1 MVNSP
6 MVNSPTVNSPP
17 AVPPP
22 AAAAN
27 DAGTLALGTR
37 LGELEIVRVLAA
49 SNFGVVYLATDHALA
64 LVVAIKEY
72 LPATLA
78 MHDALGQVRWRS
90 AFDADGFERGRLAFI
105 DEARILAR
113 CEHPSLLRVHRVW
126 AANGTVY
133 RLMPHYAGQNLA
145 AVRRGMHKPP
155 NEASLRALLDALLA
169 ALETLHDAGHL
180 HGEVRPANILLLPDD
195 RPLLLDFGAVRHA
208 ILGPDRSAV
217 AAAGPAGLGPGAEVP
232 TALRGPWS
240 DLHALAAVAEFCIT
254 GAVPTVAPAMQQGL
268 GRVPL
273 DGVPARLSA
282 RAAELGY
289 SATLGAVLD
298 ALQFA
303 PTIEAPGAAAACR
316 ALLRAEPPAHA
327 PGRIDPVLNTRP
339 AAATFPADVLEPE
352 LTEDRFVAE
361 LNESMAAAARE
372 VKLRE
377 SAAALRSARAE
388 AAAQASPRPP
398 ARRVAAWGGAVLM
411 ALTFGAAGWML
422 NEHLGLDGETGRLA
436 ALAAPGR
443 LSGAVAA
450 GEPADRSAATTDNKP
465 ATVPP
470 QRTAAQPAGP
480 GADWPR
486 TALMPAREAASPSRD
501 RVGAP
506 TLMADN
512 GMTQR
517 DAPARSSVDKLD
529 EVGVKPRATSRGG
542 ASPREECGNRT
553 DFALYR
559 CMQSECAQ
567 PRWAAHAQ
575 CVRLRATDEVD

>member
-1 MVNSP
+1 MVNS
-6 MVNSPTVNSPP
+6 TT

-22 AAAAN
+22 ATAAN

-37 LGELEIVRVLAA
+37 LGELEIVRVLGA
-49 SNFGVVYLATDHALA
+49 SGFGVVYLATDHALA

-78 MHDALGQVRWRS
+78 VHDALGQVRWRS
-90 AFDADGFERGRLAFI
+90 AFDGDAFERGRLAFI

-133 RLMPHYAGQNLA
+133 RLMPHYAGQNLI

-155 NEASLRALLDALLA
+155 NEASLRGLLDALLA

-180 HGEVRPANILLLPDD
+180 HGEVTPANILLLPDD
-195 RPLLLDFGAVRHA
+195 RPLLLDFGAVRQA
-208 ILGPDRSAV
+208 ILGPDPSAL
-217 AAAGPAGLGPGAEVP
+217 AGAEPSSLGPGAEAP

-240 DLHALAAVAEFCIT
+240 DLRALTVVAEFCIT
-254 GAVPTVAPAMQQGL
+254 GELPAVAPAMQQGV
-268 GRVPL
+268 GRTPR
-273 DGVPARLSA
+273 DGGPARLST
-282 RAAELGY
+282 RASESGY
-289 SATLGAVLD
+289 SATLCALLD

-303 PTIEAPGAAAACR
+303 PPIEAPGAAAACR
-316 ALLRAEPPAHA
+316 ALLRAEPVARA
-327 PGRIDPVLNTRP
+327 SGRIDPVLNSRP
-339 AAATFPADVLEPE
+339 SAGAFPSGVLEPE
-352 LTEDRFVAE
+352 LAEDKFVAD

-398 ARRVAAWGGAVLM
+398 ARRVAVWGGALLV

-422 NEHLGLDGETGRLA
+422 NEHLGSDRATGHLA
-436 ALAAPGR
+436 ALADPGR
-443 LSGAVAA
+443 LFGTMAA
-450 GEPADRSAATTDNKP
+450 GEPAARSAPAADPKP
-465 ATVPP
+465 PPVPP
-470 QRTAAQPAGP
+470 QRTAAKPVDP
-480 GADWPR
+480 GADLPR
-486 TALMPAREAASPSRD
+486 TALMQAREAAPPSREPAP
-501 RVGAP
+501 AP
-506 TLMADN
+506 TVMADK
-512 GMTQR
+512 GIAQR
-517 DAPARSSVDKLD
+517 DAPARSSVDKPD
-529 EVGVKPRATSRGG
+529 ELGERPRATARGG

-553 DFALYR
+553 EFALYR
-559 CMQSECAQ
+559 CMQTECAQ

-575 CVRLRATDEVD
+575 CIRLRATDEVD